1 MLERLQGGSNADTQR
16 LRAVQRENA
25 QLQLKIKGLLSELE
39 ETRAQ
44 NEHLGVQNE
53 SVTRSQSKLL
63 SENAANIKA
72 LEVSD
77 ITVASVCSTKWGSVL
92 SLYDTICLH

>member
-1 MLERLQGGSNADTQR
+1 MLERLQGEGNADTQR

-25 QLQLKIKGLLSELE
+25 QLQLKIKGLLSELN

-53 SVTRSQSKLL
+53 SVTRLQTKQLAES
-63 SENAANIKA
+63 AANIKA
-72 LEVSD
+72 LEV
-77 ITVASVCSTKWGSVL
+77 G
-92 SLYDTICLH
+92 